1 MYFYKSEDKIIESKE
16 LLNDPNLKLIKEF
29 DNDGALEKHLPQ
41 FEIENGK
48 IHVRVGS
55 VIHPMLDNH
64 YIEWVAVETN
74 KTYQKRYFKPG
85 DSPTL
90 VFTIGEE
97 ELVAVYAY
105 CNLHGLWKNN

>member
-1 MYFYKSEDKIIESKE
+1 MM
-16 LLNDPNLKLIKEF
+16 
-29 DNDGALEKHLPQ
+29 GAQKYLPQ
-41 FEIENGK
+41 FEIENCK
-48 IHVRVGS
+48 IHVRAGS

-74 KTYQKRYFKPG
+74 ITYQKRQFKPG
-85 DSPTL
+85 DSL